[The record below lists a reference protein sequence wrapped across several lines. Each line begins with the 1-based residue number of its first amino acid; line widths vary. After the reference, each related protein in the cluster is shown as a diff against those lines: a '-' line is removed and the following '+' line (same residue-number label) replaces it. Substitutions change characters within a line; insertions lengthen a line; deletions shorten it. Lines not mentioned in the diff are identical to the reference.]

1 MIMEILRTEGLTKRF
16 GALTAVNQVDLLVE
30 EGEVHS
36 IIGPNGAGKTTLFNM
51 LAGQLPPTSGKIWLK
66 DQEITGWKPFEI
78 SHAGIGRSY
87 QVTNIFPVLSIKE
100 NVRLGVQSRTKSNFS
115 LFRKASS
122 LKEVEEKTLQVLEEV
137 GLTGIMNKKASE
149 VSYGDQRALEIAI
162 ALATSPQLL
171 LLDEPTSGMPHE
183 GSFRVMDLIKQISK
197 GLTIVLIEHRMHVVM
212 TISDIITV
220 MAQGKV
226 IAEGPPAEVRKN
238 EEVIRAYLGSSGVTS
253 C

>member
-1 MIMEILRTEGLTKRF
+1 MSMEILRTEKLTKSF
-16 GALTAVNQVDLLVE
+16 GALTAVNQVNLLVR
-30 EGEVHS
+30 EGEIHS

-51 LAGQLPPTSGKIWLK
+51 LAGQLSPTSGKVWLK

-122 LKEVEEKTLQVLEEV
+122 LKEVEEKTLEVLEEV
-137 GLTGIMNKKASE
+137 GLTGMMNKKASE

-162 ALATSPQLL
+162 ALATSPRLL

-183 GSFRVMDLIKQISK
+183 DSFRIMHLIKQISK
-197 GLTIVLIEHRMHVVM
+197 GLTIILIEHRMHVVM

-226 IAEGPPAEVRKN
+226 IAEGSPVEVKKN
-238 EEVIRAYLGSSGVTS
+238 EEVIRAYLGSSGAA
-253 C
+253 

>member
-1 MIMEILRTEGLTKRF
+1 MSMEILRTERLTKAF
-16 GALTAVNQVDLLVE
+16 GALTAVNQVDLLVR
-30 EGEVHS
+30 EGEIHS

-51 LAGQLPPTSGKIWLK
+51 LAGQLSPTSGKIWLK
-66 DQEITGWKPFEI
+66 DREITGWKPFEI

-122 LKEVEEKTLQVLEEV
+122 LKEVEDKTLQVLEEV

-162 ALATSPQLL
+162 ALATSPRLL

-183 GSFRVMDLIKQISK
+183 DSFRIMDLIKQISK

-212 TISDIITV
+212 TVSDIITV

-226 IAEGPPAEVRKN
+226 IAEGPPAEVKKN
-238 EEVIRAYLGSSGVTS
+238 EEVIRAYLGSSGVA
-253 C
+253 